1 MTVRQAFTKFDIVA
15 GRDYLF
21 QNRQGLNSLRHTKS
35 AIPAPFADGEQ
46 PREEAVLKEV
56 PIPLPI
62 SQAAAA
68 EKASLLL
75 LEADIGR
82 LERQLRHKRAE
93 LWRLRRRPE
102 PEHVA

>member
-46 PREEAVLKEV
+46 TREEAVLK
-56 PIPLPI
+56 IPLPI

-68 EKASLLL
+68 EKAALLL

-93 LWRLRRRPE
+93 LRRLRRRPE
-102 PEHVA
+102 PEHLA